1 MKFIKRSL
9 ALVAL
14 LGITSAANAQIAVST
29 FDTDADGWTIG
40 EFFSTFGGDPP
51 SYLTSDGNPGGFIQT
66 SDLYG
71 WNAFHA
77 PAKFLGDKAA
87 AYGGSLR
94 VDQRLLTSDNTIYPM
109 VVISDGT
116 LTLQFR
122 TPPPQTG
129 WTIYNITLLASAGW
143 EVANG
148 SGNPGDPASEE
159 QLIQVLSNLVFM
171 NFDGD
176 WQTGSDLIDL
186 DNVRLDAGEGL
197 QVSGQVQLQG
207 ANSQA
212 QPVTLV
218 FRSLDGG
225 EIRRTITPHADGSYV
240 TRHLPRKPY
249 TIWIKGAKWLAD
261 KQTIDLTNGSVSNVN
276 FTLLAGDANDDNFA
290 DITDLLAVVA
300 AYNQV
305 SPAPGFSEAA
315 DFNGDS
321 TNDITDLLL
330 LIGNYNKQGESLP

>member
-40 EFFSTFGGDPP
+40 EFFSTFGGDSPA
-51 SYLTSDGNPGGFIQT
+51 YLTFDGNPGGFIRT
-66 SDLYG
+66 TDVFG

-77 PAKFLGDKAA
+77 PAKFLGNQAA
-87 AYGGSLR
+87 AYGGMLSL
-94 VDQRLLTSDNTIYPM
+94 DQRLLTADGPDYPM

-116 LTLQFR
+116 LSLQFT
-122 TPPPQTG
+122 TPPPG
-129 WTIYNITLLASAGW
+129 FVWTTYHINLVASAGW
-143 EVANG
+143 KVADG
-148 SGNPGDPASEE
+148 SGNEGDPASEE
-159 QLIQVLSNLVFM
+159 QLVQVLSNLVFLHI
-171 NFDGD
+171 DGD
-176 WQTGSDLIDL
+176 WHTGGDQIDL
-186 DNVRLDAGEGL
+186 DNVRLDAGEDL
-197 QVSGQVQLQG
+197 QVSGRIELQG
-207 ANSQA
+207 ANNQA

-218 FRSLDGG
+218 FRSAEGS
-225 EIRRTITPHADGSYV
+225 EIRRTVTPHADGSYS
-240 TRHLPRKPY
+240 LGNFPRKPY
-249 TIWIKGAKWLAD
+249 TLWVKGAKWLAD
-261 KQTIDLTNGSVSNVN
+261 KETIDLTNGSVSGVN

-290 DITDLLAVVA
+290 DITDLLAVIA